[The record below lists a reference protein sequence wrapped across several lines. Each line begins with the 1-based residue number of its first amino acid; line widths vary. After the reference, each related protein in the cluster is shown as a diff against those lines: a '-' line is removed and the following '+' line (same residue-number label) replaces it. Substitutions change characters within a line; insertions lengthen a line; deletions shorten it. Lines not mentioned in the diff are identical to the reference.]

1 MRSTLAICISFI
13 VAGTM
18 TLSSAEAAPGDFS
31 GAHSAGWKQGV
42 DTYWPARGA
51 TRAIG
56 RARESAQDFQ
66 NYVTKMPNPEPSVV
80 KDVKVELATY
90 LDEAAK
96 HLAAMKK
103 DFTGD
108 KETLAAIAK
117 VEKELGA
124 AVENHKAMIECCENE
139 KFDKIAGMTCCSDL
153 LKQLDKIHAA
163 HQDLM
168 RKLSRKY
175 AAPTATK

>member
-1 MRSTLAICISFI
+1 MRIAFAVCVGLIVVGTLA
-13 VAGTM
+13 V
-18 TLSSAEAAPGDFS
+18 SSAQAAPGDFS

-66 NYVTKMPNPEPSVV
+66 NYVTKLPNPEPSVV
-80 KDVKVELATY
+80 KDVKVELTTY

-103 DFTGD
+103 DFSWGQGD
-108 KETLAAIAK
+108 S
-117 VEKELGA
+117 
-124 AVENHKAMIECCENE
+124 C
-139 KFDKIAGMTCCSDL
+139 
-153 LKQLDKIHAA
+153 
-163 HQDLM
+163 
-168 RKLSRKY
+168 RYR
-175 AAPTATK
+175 